1 MLQGLHSTEEI
12 EAPSSTHPSFLLL
25 VKYSCG
31 EWSIGSM
38 QVSSRGRR
46 KTRAGSWAKEIAYG
60 GGKVCELLM
69 ELRLLTREDTAVET
83 EGGKM
88 GSCCE
93 LTGC

>member
-1 MLQGLHSTEEI
+1 MEYWKH
-12 EAPSSTHPSFLLL
+12 A
-25 VKYSCG
+25 
-31 EWSIGSM
+31 SILPWE
-38 QVSSRGRR
+38 
-46 KTRAGSWAKEIAYG
+46 RAGSWAKEIAYG